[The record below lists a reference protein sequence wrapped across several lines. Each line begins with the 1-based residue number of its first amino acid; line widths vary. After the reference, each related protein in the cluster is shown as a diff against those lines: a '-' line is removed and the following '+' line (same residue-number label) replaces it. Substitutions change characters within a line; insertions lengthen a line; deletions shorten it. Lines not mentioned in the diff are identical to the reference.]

1 MELLNQVIIVRI
13 KLKILTN
20 CVIYTY
26 LKMIN
31 MKEKVTK
38 KLETNVAELIMVA
51 IFLAVMLSSCA
62 TTSCNQRNAWSAS
75 TNCPAYR

>member
-1 MELLNQVIIVRI
+1 
-13 KLKILTN
+13 
-20 CVIYTY
+20 
-26 LKMIN
+26 MIN

-51 IFLAVMLSSCA
+51 IFLAVVLSSCA